1 METTWKSIS
10 VFSVILLLTGGCTF
24 APYTFQNTVVGTIEE
39 IEIEEKVFM
48 DDEFLVIE
56 EEKRQPDNSL
66 YTIPVS
72 DSDAYEVGQKVKV
85 DIYSNTDADV
95 WDLDNL
101 KFDIEVIEE

>member
-1 METTWKSIS
+1 MENYWKSIS
-10 VFSVILLLTGGCTF
+10 IFSIILLLTGGCTF
-24 APYTFQNTVVGTIEE
+24 APYTFQHAVVGTIKE

-56 EEKRQPDNSL
+56 EENRQPDNSL

-72 DSDAYEVGQKVKV
+72 DSDKYEVGQKVKV

-101 KFDIEVIEE
+101 KFEIEVMDE